1 LITVFT
7 LPKSKMH
14 IFATM
19 TIQEKYSQSIK
30 SEALRLGFSSV
41 GIAKAEFLEQEAP
54 RLEQW
59 LKNGF
64 HGEMQYMENHFEK
77 RLDPRKLVDG
87 AQSVIVLA
95 FNYFPKKELEPDS
108 YKIAR
113 YAYGEDYHHVLKNK
127 LKELLVFIRQNIG
140 EINGRAFTDSAPVME
155 RVWAEKA
162 GLGWQGKNTL
172 LLQKRKGSYFL
183 LSELIVD
190 VPLAYDSPFK
200 ADHCGS
206 CTRCIDACPTRA
218 ILPNKILDAQK
229 CISYLTIELKNK
241 IPNEF
246 HGKWKDWIFGCDI
259 CQEVCPWNQFSLP
272 TTENLFQPSLDLK
285 LMKPRD
291 WQEITSDVFE
301 KLFKKSPLKRT
312 KIEGIKRNINFLK

>member
-1 LITVFT
+1 MTV
-7 LPKSKMH
+7 
-14 IFATM
+14 
-19 TIQEKYSQSIK
+19 QEKYSQLIK
-30 SEALRLGFSSV
+30 AEAFRLGFSKV

-77 RLDPRKLVDG
+77 RLDPRKLVEG

-95 FNYFPKKELEPDS
+95 FNYFPKKEWEADT

-113 YAYGEDYHHVLKNK
+113 YAYGEDYHHVLKTK
-127 LKELLVFIRQNIG
+127 LKELLFFIRQNIG
-140 EINGRAFTDSAPVME
+140 EVTGRAFTDSAPVME

-172 LLQKRKGSYFL
+172 LLQKSKGSYFL

-190 VPLAYDSPFK
+190 VSLAYDLPFK

-206 CTRCIDACPTRA
+206 CTLCIEACPTKA

-229 CISYLTIELKNK
+229 CISYLTIELKNE
-241 IPNEF
+241 IPVEF
-246 HGKWKDWIFGCDI
+246 RGKWENWIFGCDI

-272 TTENLFQPSLDLK
+272 TAENLFQPSLDLK

>member
-1 LITVFT
+1 MTV
-7 LPKSKMH
+7 
-14 IFATM
+14 
-19 TIQEKYSQSIK
+19 QEKYSQLIK
-30 SEALRLGFSSV
+30 TEALRLGFSKV

-77 RLDPRKLVDG
+77 RLDPRKLVEG

-95 FNYFPKKELEPDS
+95 FNYFPINELESDT

-113 YAYGEDYHHVLKNK
+113 YAYGEDYHHVLKTK
-127 LKELLVFIRQNIG
+127 LKELLFFIRQNIG
-140 EINGRAFTDSAPVME
+140 EVNGRAFTDSAPVME

-172 LLQKRKGSYFL
+172 LLQKSKGSYFL

-190 VPLAYDSPFK
+190 VSLAYDLPFK
-200 ADHCGS
+200 AEHCGS
-206 CTRCIDACPTRA
+206 CTRCIDACPTKA

-229 CISYLTIELKNK
+229 CISYLTIELQNE
-241 IPNEF
+241 IPIEF
-246 HGKWKDWIFGCDI
+246 RGKWEKWIFGCDI

-272 TTENLFQPSLDLK
+272 TAENLFQPSLDLK